1 MLRNSEQFAKEKYD
15 FFNVTTLPD
24 DLSVF
29 NFSSI
34 FSISPFNFE
43 ISASA
48 FKINFFNLM
57 LAHLELMWKKIQCS
71 KGNYTKLK

>member
-34 FSISPFNFE
+34 FSISSFNFE

-48 FKINFFNLM
+48 FKKMF
-57 LAHLELMWKKIQCS
+57 
-71 KGNYTKLK
+71 